1 MPDTPNVLA
10 ARNAVF
16 EVGKA
21 RMNLRIA
28 LANLSLGELAEVI
41 TEVHAYSP
49 VVINIDSQIYKKKG
63 GLAILKPCE
72 DLNLGIVLWS
82 APKLT
87 MMASWETVPDSI
99 CVDFM
104 RNKVF
109 FEVFSGGKGKSMD
122 KKFACIAEA
131 CKRNGIRNIFLL
143 NPGNMCQFFRN
154 TGNCDIEVTGVDDF
168 LDILS
173 MHVDLGDLKLSFLD
187 FQKSTALEFH
197 EYMRK
202 CGIRDD
208 LGV

>member
-72 DLNLGIVLWS
+72 DLKLGIVLWS

-109 FEVFSGGKGKSMD
+109 LRSFP
-122 KKFACIAEA
+122 EA
-131 CKRNGIRNIFLL
+131 KARVWIRNS
-143 NPGNMCQFFRN
+143 P
-154 TGNCDIEVTGVDDF
+154 
-168 LDILS
+168 
-173 MHVDLGDLKLSFLD
+173 
-187 FQKSTALEFH
+187 A
-197 EYMRK
+197 
-202 CGIRDD
+202 
-208 LGV
+208 